1 MKAELVS
8 LYELAVKHET
18 VIQKVETGAYSQGI
32 VSMRIPEK
40 DRQSVTLPTQ
50 TKFPE
55 LFKTLSKE
63 KHLKAYSAQMTR
75 AKETYM
81 RNLKAETEE
90 KAKKTAHA
98 KDEAKLHNIDLSKVD
113 ISKASEQQINQYLKE
128 SIEVSSKLKK
138 EENELVD
145 KIAAFEKLKLETK
158 GRSLAELTGERD
170 KLRIELQNMVKESK
184 SLNIVADKQRR
195 LLEKRK
201 IQLPKHSLR
210 WEGTD

>member
-18 VIQKVETGAYSQGI
+18 VIQKVETGAYNQGI

-55 LFKTLSKE
+55 LFRTLAKE
-63 KHLKAYSAQMTR
+63 KHLKAYSAQITR
-75 AKETYM
+75 AKEVYM
-81 RNLKAETEE
+81 RNLKVESEE

-113 ISKASEQQINQYLKE
+113 VSKASEQQITEYLKE
-128 SIEVSSKLKK
+128 SIDVSSKLKK
-138 EENELVD
+138 EENELID
-145 KIAAFEKLKLETK
+145 KIAAYEKLKLETK
-158 GRSLAELTGERD
+158 GKSLVELTAERD
-170 KLRIELQNMVKESK
+170 KLRIELQNIVKESK
-184 SLNIVADKQRR
+184 SLNLVADKQRR
-195 LLEKRK
+195 QLEKRK
-201 IQLPKHSLR
+201 IQLPRHPLH
-210 WEGTD
+210 WDETD